1 MQSPSFCQYVS
12 TMPQK
17 MGLKETA
24 SAINGGNSTIK
35 IVIEET
41 PFISHGPSSCSS
53 GVFDHFLMW
62 VFSFSFHFFLFS
74 SSSLYV
80 MLTALYSLVNKN
92 LLQLSFHF
100 PSSFVSFINQC
111 NAIDWEC
118 KKNFFVSS
126 CVDGDCYFWI
136 LRKLLGSLK

>member
-1 MQSPSFCQYVS
+1 
-12 TMPQK
+12 

-53 GVFDHFLMW
+53 GVFDHFLI
-62 VFSFSFHFFLFS
+62 
-74 SSSLYV
+74 
-80 MLTALYSLVNKN
+80 
-92 LLQLSFHF
+92 
-100 PSSFVSFINQC
+100 FINQC

-136 LRKLLGSLK
+136 LRKLLGSLKCN